1 MLTELSNVCVV
12 PQMSDKEGQN
22 RASFSPQA
30 QRLPSNKQAAALELN
45 STEMSLYVLLEELHT
60 LISDIPRAWNNANCR
75 DLGLLDS
82 LVEQAYGTEM
92 ESVMYWMFL
101 RLELGTALAS
111 NMSIRV
117 PLPMSAIPNLA
128 LLSRTEDVHE
138 RVRHYTRVVL
148 WLCGKVLILYHQE
161 SMSEH
166 DSVRQ
171 QLADSWLQAFD
182 ELDQWYR
189 MRPQELQPIVELHTT
204 DQILNPESE
213 FPLILFAN
221 GAGPFSNQIYHT
233 AMLLL
238 LQCKPRT
245 ALLNKPNSPALS
257 TLWHA
262 QRICGIALNNDRR
275 ECWDPS
281 LLASFLVAARFMTHE
296 SQQKEIL
303 QGFDSIRK
311 ITGWNVGEYLSH
323 LREDWSFLD
332 GT

>member
-1 MLTELSNVCVV
+1 MDVPTYRYAPDGIDQKRQKNDEL
-12 PQMSDKEGQN
+12 
-22 RASFSPQA
+22 A
-30 QRLPSNKQAAALELN
+30 
-45 STEMSLYVLLEELHT
+45 
-60 LISDIPRAWNNANCR
+60 DI
-75 DLGLLDS
+75 
-82 LVEQAYGTEM
+82 LVE
-92 ESVMYWMFL
+92 
-101 RLELGTALAS
+101 LGVAFAN

-117 PLPMSAIPNLA
+117 PLPMSPVRDLS
-128 LLSRTEDVHE
+128 LLSRTEDVHD
-138 RVRHYTRVVL
+138 RVRHYTRVIL

-171 QLADSWLQAFD
+171 QFAESWLQTFE

-189 MRPQELQPIVELHTT
+189 MRPQVLQPIVELHTT
-204 DQILNPESE
+204 DPIIQAGSE

-221 GAGPFSNQIYHT
+221 AAGPLSNQIYHT

-275 ECWDPS
+275 ECWDPC
-281 LLASFLVAARFMTHE
+281 LLASFLVAAKSMTHE

-311 ITGWNVGEYLSH
+311 ITGWDVGEYLSH